1 MNRLST
7 VLTSASVGALV
18 AAAITAPAHFLIGPA
33 HATTAPTEVVA
44 SATRAL
50 PDFSTLVER
59 EGAAVVNIS
68 TARLRT
74 AANSSYDPRSE
85 PGVPMP
91 QIRQGVGSG
100 FIVSADGLVLTNA
113 HVVDGASEVT
123 VRLTDKRELK
133 ARVLGSDRRTDVA
146 LLKVEATGLPTVRL
160 GDPSRTR
167 VGEWAVAIGSPFGFE
182 NTVTAGIVSAKS
194 RSLPGDGYVPFIQTD
209 VAINPGNSGGPLF
222 NLAGEVIGINSQI
235 YSRSGGYQG
244 LAFAIPIDVALKIR
258 DDLVKFG
265 KVQRG
270 RLGVS
275 IQQVSRDLA
284 DSFGMPKPVGALVN
298 NVEPNSPAASAGLR
312 SGDVVV
318 AINSRRVEQSA
329 DLPRFIGELR
339 PGDTVAIS
347 VWRDGAERTLRA
359 RLSET
364 PADRIAR
371 TDR

>member
-7 VLTSASVGALV
+7 VLTSACVGALAATV
-18 AAAITAPAHFLIGPA
+18 ATAPNHFLVRSA
-33 HATTAPTEVVA
+33 QATTAPTEVV
-44 SATRAL
+44 TVGHAL

-68 TARLRT
+68 TARTRT
-74 AANSSYDPRSE
+74 AANPGFDPRSE
-85 PGVPMP
+85 PGVPVP
-91 QIRQGVGSG
+91 QIRQGVGAG

-113 HVVDGASEVT
+113 HVVEGATEVT

-133 ARVLGSDRRTDVA
+133 ARVIGSDRRTDVA

-160 GDPSRTR
+160 GDPNRTR

-244 LAFAIPIDVALKIR
+244 LAFAIPIDVALKVR

-275 IQQVSRDLA
+275 IQPVSRDLA
-284 DSFGMPKPVGALVN
+284 DSFGMPKPIGALVN
-298 NVEPNSPAASAGLR
+298 NVDPASPAASAGLR
-312 SGDVVV
+312 AGDVVV
-318 AINSRRVEQSA
+318 AINNRRVEQSA

-339 PGDTVAIS
+339 PGDAVAIT

-364 PADRIAR
+364 PAERA
-371 TDR
+371 